1 MRICTALLVV
11 LVAAVSIAPLT
22 AQDVSDQRGSTVL
35 TEGYR
40 YMIGFPQLWAEPTEK
55 PLPQPMRIC
64 VSSRTTARVRITTP
78 AVVTDVTRINT
89 EFIVTPTSPLVLPIS
104 TAYMNV
110 ASEQR
115 SGLGIQIT
123 SDQPI
128 SVSTVQQW
136 MGGGEMTRHLP
147 VEGWGTEYYSMNFFN
162 DRFGANR
169 STMRYR
175 PSQILIIADRDSTM
189 VSYTPTVDTEGGIET
204 RSVLKG
210 ETKTIRMQRGE
221 TYLIKAAID
230 TPLVKD
236 VASDMS
242 GTRITSNY
250 PIGVVSGHTKGAIM
264 RFPDMIPPF
273 GMPMPAHFVRN
284 NLHDA
289 MHPVEL
295 AGTQFVTVPCM
306 YTVTRVV
313 GQDAED
319 FGYDDDRGDVIR
331 VIATEDST
339 TVRISRRDGGTMMNK
354 FVIAKRGE
362 TRLELSLD
370 YAAYWESNKPI
381 LMAQYGKSY
390 ARIIPPGIDAPS
402 TDGKHNEATQG
413 HPTVESGMP
422 MLQTVPPIERW
433 VDYAAFFAPEGMNN
447 FVNVVCR
454 EADLDQIELDGR
466 TLRDRYG
473 ALARRV
479 AATEYT
485 QIRTPINAGW
495 HRMQSRTSGV
505 RWMAW
510 NYGSLDGIVQ
520 GSAYGTPVAI
530 DMSKPCA
537 DSIAVTDEFTC
548 DATRGRASIISV
560 DTTCGSMYAV
570 VSTQLTNY
578 TFRTDSA
585 AVPRSRFI
593 DYALTVNDVSKNASA
608 VVRMIS
614 RSGTYLERTYTYTPG
629 GAFISGAT
637 SVCVGQSYMY
647 RVAVP
652 MGETCTWSVSR
663 HGTIVGSAMGDSVV
677 VRWDSVM
684 ADSSAHVIARFS
696 TNSCHVAQLDLIA
709 ALPEARIRVN
719 QGAGER
725 LQAFPDDAQEYQW
738 LGSDKRELAGETGS
752 IMQRRVPGIYYVV
765 VTKNGC
771 RDTSDA
777 YQFSPVSVDDTHA
790 TERDMSRPH
799 IVAIAPLP
807 ATSSITIDLVSH
819 RQGHLDIMTLTGQT
833 VARYG
838 VDSDTQRLV
847 IDTQTLIP
855 GVYVVV
861 LNTDMGMDHQRM
873 IVAQ

>member
-1 MRICTALLVV
+1 MIRTALLVI
-11 LVAAVSIAPLT
+11 LLAAIAAGPLS
-22 AQDVSDQRGSTVL
+22 AQDVSDQRGTVTL

-40 YMIGFPQLWAEPTEK
+40 YMVGFPQVWAESTEK
-55 PLPQPMRIC
+55 PTPQPMQLMI
-64 VSSRTTARVRITTP
+64 SSRTTARVR
-78 AVVTDVTRINT
+78 VVTAAVITDIVRIDN
-89 EFIVTPTSPLVLPIS
+89 EYVVEPNKPLRIPIS

-115 SGLGIQIT
+115 SGLGIQVT

-128 SVSTVQQW
+128 SVSTYQAW
-136 MGGGEMTRHLP
+136 LGNGEATRHLP

-189 VSYTPTVDTEGGIET
+189 VSYTPTVNTEGGIET
-204 RSVLKG
+204 RSVRKG

-230 TPLVKD
+230 TQLVKD
-236 VASDMS
+236 FLSDMS
-242 GTRITSNY
+242 GTHITSNY
-250 PIGVVSGHTKGAIM
+250 PIGVVSGHTKGAVL
-264 RFPDMIPPF
+264 RYPDMIPPF

-306 YTVTRVV
+306 YTATRVV

-331 VIATEDST
+331 VIATEDNT
-339 TVRISRRDGGTMMNK
+339 TVRISRRDGGAMMNK

-362 TRLELSLD
+362 TRLESSLD

-390 ARIIPPGIDAPS
+390 ARVIPPGLDAPS
-402 TDGKHNEATQG
+402 TDGKHNEAAQG

-422 MLQTVPPIERW
+422 MLQTVPPVDRW
-433 VDYAAFFAPEGMNN
+433 VDDAAFYAPEGMNN

-466 TLRDRYG
+466 TLRDRYS

-495 HRMQSRTSGV
+495 HRIQSRTSGV

-510 NYGSLDGIVQ
+510 NYGSLDGLQQ
-520 GSAYGTPVAI
+520 GRAYGSPVAI
-530 DMSKPCA
+530 DLSEPCA

-548 DATRGRASIISV
+548 DAIKGRASVVSA

-570 VSTQLTNY
+570 VSTQLANY
-578 TFRTDSA
+578 SFSVDSV
-585 AVPRSRFI
+585 AVPRARFI
-593 DYALTVNDVSKNASA
+593 GYALTVNDVSKNASA

-629 GAFISGAT
+629 GALISGAT
-637 SVCVGQSYMY
+637 SVCVGQSYVY

-652 MGETCTWSVSR
+652 MGETCAWSVSR
-663 HGTIVGSAMGDSVV
+663 HGTIVGSTMGDSVV

-684 ADSSAHVIARFS
+684 TDSSAHVIARFS

-709 ALPEARIRVN
+709 APPEAHIRVN

-725 LQAFPDDAQEYQW
+725 LEAFPGDAQAYQW
-738 LGSDKRELAGETGS
+738 LGSDKSELAGETGQ
-752 IMQRRVPGIYYVV
+752 IMQRRVPGTYYVV

-777 YQFSPVSVDDTHA
+777 YQFAPVSVNDAHA
-790 TERDMSRPH
+790 AERYTSRPH

-807 ATSSITIDLVSH
+807 ATNSITIDLVSH
-819 RQGHLDIMTLTGQT
+819 GQGHLDIMTLTGQT

-838 VDSDTQRLV
+838 VDTSTRSLN
-847 IDTQTLIP
+847 IDTRTLTP

-861 LNTDMGMDHQRM
+861 LTTGARTDLRLM
-873 IVAQ
+873 VVVE

>member
-1 MRICTALLVV
+1 MTRITILALSFALAVV
-11 LVAAVSIAPLT
+11 SPGT

-40 YMIGFPQLWAEPTEK
+40 YMVGFPQVWAESTEK
-55 PLPQPMRIC
+55 PTPQPMQLMI
-64 VSSRTTARVRITTP
+64 SSRTTARVR
-78 AVVTDVTRINT
+78 VVTAAVITDVVRIDN
-89 EFIVTPTSPLVLPIS
+89 EYVVEPNKPLRIPIS

-128 SVSTVQQW
+128 SVSTYQAW
-136 MGGGEMTRHLP
+136 LGNGEATRHLP

-162 DRFGANR
+162 DRFGASR

-175 PSQILIIADRDSTM
+175 PSQILIIADHDSTM
-189 VSYTPTVDTEGGIET
+189 VSYTPTVNTEGGIET
-204 RSVLKG
+204 RSVRKG

-295 AGTQFVTVPCM
+295 AGTKFVTVPCM
-306 YTVTRVV
+306 YTANRVV

-331 VIATEDST
+331 VIATEDNT
-339 TVRISRRDGGTMMNK
+339 TVRISRRDGGAMMSK

-402 TDGKHNEATQG
+402 ADGKHNEAAQG

-422 MLQTVPPIERW
+422 MLQTVPPVDRW
-433 VDYAAFFAPEGMNN
+433 VDDAAFYAPEGMNS

-454 EADLDQIELDGR
+454 EADLDQIDLDGR

-495 HRMQSRTSGV
+495 HRIQSRTSGV

-510 NYGSLDGIVQ
+510 SYGSLDGLQQ
-520 GSAYGTPVAI
+520 GRAYGSPVAI
-530 DMSKPCA
+530 DLSEPCA

-548 DATRGRASIISV
+548 DAITGRASVVSA

-637 SVCVGQSYMY
+637 SVCVGQSYVY

-652 MGETCTWSVSR
+652 MGETCTWSVSQ
-663 HGTIVGSAMGDSVV
+663 HGTIVGSAMGDSVI

-684 ADSSAHVIARFS
+684 TDSSAHVIARFS
-696 TNSCHVAQLDLIA
+696 TNSCQVAQLDLIA

-725 LQAFPDDAQEYQW
+725 LQAFPDDAQAYQW

-752 IMQRRVPGIYYVV
+752 IMQRRVPGTYYVV

-777 YQFSPVSVDDTHA
+777 YQFSPVSVDDQHTTA
-790 TERDMSRPH
+790 SDMSRPH

-833 VARYG
+833 VVRHD
-838 VDSDTQRLV
+838 VDANTRTLR
-847 IDTQTLIP
+847 IDTRTLTA

-861 LNTDMGMDHQRM
+861 VTTGTRSDQRLM
-873 IVAQ
+873 VVVE

>member
-1 MRICTALLVV
+1 MIRTALLVI
-11 LVAAVSIAPLT
+11 LLAAIAAGPLS
-22 AQDVSDQRGSTVL
+22 AQDVSDQRGTVTL
-35 TEGYR
+35 IEGYR
-40 YMIGFPQLWAEPTEK
+40 YMIGFPQVWAESTEK
-55 PLPQPMRIC
+55 PTPQPMQLLI
-64 VSSRTTARVRITTP
+64 SSRTTARVR
-78 AVVTDVTRINT
+78 VVTAAVITDIVRIDN
-89 EFIVTPTSPLVLPIS
+89 EYVVEPNEPLRIPIS

-115 SGLGIQIT
+115 SGLGIQVT

-128 SVSTVQQW
+128 SVSTYQAW
-136 MGGGEMTRHLP
+136 LGNGEATRHLP
-147 VEGWGTEYYSMNFFN
+147 VEGWGTEYYSMNFFT
-162 DRFGANR
+162 DRFGASR

-175 PSQILIIADRDSTM
+175 PSQVLIIADRDSTM
-189 VSYTPTVDTEGGIET
+189 VSYTPTVNTEGGIET
-204 RSVLKG
+204 RSVRKG
-210 ETKTIRMQRGE
+210 ETRTIRMQRGE

-230 TPLVKD
+230 TQLVKD
-236 VASDMS
+236 FLSDMS

-250 PIGVVSGHTKGAIM
+250 PIGVVSGHTKGAVL
-264 RFPDMIPPF
+264 RYPDMIPPF
-273 GMPMPAHFVRN
+273 GMPTPAHFVRN

-306 YTVTRVV
+306 YTASRVV

-331 VIATEDST
+331 VIATEDNT
-339 TVRISRRDGGTMMNK
+339 TVRISRRDGGAMMSK

-362 TRLELSLD
+362 TRIEMSLD

-390 ARIIPPGIDAPS
+390 ARVIPPGLDAPS
-402 TDGKHNEATQG
+402 TDDKHNEAAQG
-413 HPTVESGMP
+413 HPTVGSGMP
-422 MLQTVPPIERW
+422 MLQTVPTVDRW
-433 VDYAAFFAPEGMNN
+433 VDDAAFYAPEGMNN
-447 FVNVVCR
+447 IVNVVCR
-454 EADLDQIELDGR
+454 EADLDQIELDGQ

-495 HRMQSRTSGV
+495 HRIQSRTSSV

-510 NYGSLDGIVQ
+510 NYGSLDGLQQ
-520 GSAYGTPVAI
+520 GRAYGSPVAI
-530 DMSKPCA
+530 DLSEPCA

-548 DATRGRASIISV
+548 DAIKGRASIISA

-570 VSTQLTNY
+570 VSTQLANY
-578 TFRTDSA
+578 TFSVDSA
-585 AVPRSRFI
+585 VMPRSRRI

-637 SVCVGQSYMY
+637 SVCVGQSYVY

-652 MGETCTWSVSR
+652 MGETCTWSVSQ

-684 ADSSAHVIARFS
+684 TDSSAHVIARFS

-725 LQAFPDDAQEYQW
+725 LQAFPDDAQAYQW

-752 IMQRRVPGIYYVV
+752 IMQRRVPGTYYVV

-777 YQFSPVSVDDTHA
+777 YQFSPVSVDDQHTTA
-790 TERDMSRPH
+790 SDISRPH

-807 ATSSITIDLVSH
+807 ATGSITVDLAAH
-819 RQGHLDIMTLTGQT
+819 GQGHIDIITLTGQT
-833 VARYG
+833 VVRCG
-838 VDSDTQRLV
+838 VDASTQRIE
-847 IDTQTLIP
+847 IDTQTLMP
-855 GVYVVV
+855 GVYVVT
-861 LNTDMGMDHQRM
+861 LTTDNGIDHRCVV
-873 IVAQ
+873 VAE